1 MKTFCVLSDT
11 HGNVADLQK
20 LEGVMR
26 ESDYVIHL
34 GDNIAD
40 TRFFPTEITKKLY
53 AVKGNCDGG
62 GEDQIIEVEG
72 KRILLTHGDRY
83 NVKSGTDALYY
94 RAQGLNADAVFY
106 GHTHKADIEERAG
119 VIMINPGTLKGYVEK
134 SYCYVVLV
142 GGKFIAKIVYL

>member
-11 HGNVADLQK
+11 HGNLLDLKK
-20 LEGVMR
+20 LEGIMA

-40 TRFFPTEITKKLY
+40 TRLLPPNITKKLY

-62 GEDQIIEVEG
+62 GDDMIIEAEG

-83 NVKSGTDALYY
+83 GVKSGTDELFY
-94 RAQGLNADAVFY
+94 RAKGLNADAVFF
-106 GHTHKADIEERAG
+106 GHTHIAVIEERAG
-119 VIMINPGTLKGYVEK
+119 VLMVNPGTLKGYVDK
-134 SYCYVVLV
+134 SYCYVVLSN
-142 GGKFIAKIVYL
+142 GKFVAKTVYL